1 MRVHLDV
8 CDVAALH
15 PPRFCRPTEAVAAGA
30 VRTDR
35 ERVRERERER
45 ERVLDGTRNFPSTLT
60 MISLV
65 GFL

>member
-45 ERVLDGTRNFPSTLT
+45 EREGERVLDGSSTLT
-60 MISLV
+60 MIS
-65 GFL
+65 

>member
-35 ERVRERERER
+35 ERVSERERER
-45 ERVLDGTRNFPSTLT
+45 EYWTVHTTVLVVLAPLP
-60 MISLV
+60 
-65 GFL
+65 